1 MSFVFVSPDVVAAA
15 SRNLAGVG
23 SAISQAHA
31 AAAPMTT
38 SVVAAAGDEVSASV
52 AALFSE
58 HGAAFQAAGAQAA
71 AFHSHFVHA
80 LTSSGGRYAVAEA
93 ASAAPLE
100 ALIYPSLETLIAS
113 ASGPYGSVGPGG
125 VGGAGGLRQQT
136 PGDIYVVNQGSNSV
150 SVINPAG
157 TLVATIAVGANP
169 YGVAVK

>member
-1 MSFVFVSPDVVAAA
+1 VSFVFVSPDVVAAA
-15 SRNLAGVG
+15 SGNLAGVG

-58 HGAAFQAAGAQAA
+58 HGAAF
-71 AFHSHFVHA
+71 HSHFVQA

-93 ASAAPLE
+93 VSAAPLE